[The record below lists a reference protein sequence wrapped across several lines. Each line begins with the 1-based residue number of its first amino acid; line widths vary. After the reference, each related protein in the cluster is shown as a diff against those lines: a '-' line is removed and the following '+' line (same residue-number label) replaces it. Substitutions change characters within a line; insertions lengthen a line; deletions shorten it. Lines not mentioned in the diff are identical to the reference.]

1 MGNGKQIEVG
11 HILKKVR
18 QPNPNS
24 KSYQLEEDKSRKYQD
39 QSQIKEKTETAI
51 KHKKFNKD

>member
-1 MGNGKQIEVG
+1 MGNGKQTEVG

-24 KSYQLEEDKSRKYQD
+24 KSYQLEEDKCRKYQD

-51 KHKKFNKD
+51 KHKKS